1 VQTSL
6 SDEEFQQRL
15 AELLQR
21 VAQLLPDDDRRI
33 ELRRALEPTRPA
45 VVAFCG
51 AQRKDVVKLI
61 AGPRVFI
68 CDVCVDEATAVVAH
82 VLHA

>member
-51 AQRKDVVKLI
+51 ARKDVVKLI
-61 AGPRVFI
+61 AGPRVY
-68 CDVCVDEATAVVAH
+68 
-82 VLHA
+82 LRRLRR